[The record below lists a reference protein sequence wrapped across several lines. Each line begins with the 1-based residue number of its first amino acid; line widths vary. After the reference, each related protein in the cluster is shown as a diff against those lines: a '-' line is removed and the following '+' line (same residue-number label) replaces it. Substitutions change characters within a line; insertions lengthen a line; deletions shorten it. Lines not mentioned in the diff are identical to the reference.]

1 MIFVSIL
8 IAIIALVNILY
19 LLSKDNVNKGENE
32 VNEMIKTV
40 KQSLDDCLDNKK
52 NTQIAVANVESLTY
66 LRIARENNLS
76 KYLLR
81 FSLALSDYQETNSGA
96 EKLIGEYKILLEKIY
111 NVKYSIL
118 EYIKYT
124 LFRDLSLGKET
135 KD

>member
-19 LLSKDNVNKGENE
+19 LLSKDNVNKDENE

-81 FSLALSDYQETNSGA
+81 FSLALSDHRESNSGA